1 MDIDLSEIHLLVR
14 IATRR
19 TGRALH
25 DEDLNQDATLKA
37 VEAFRRQFE
46 VKHPRA
52 FLRKVVSDAVSDH
65 WRRRR
70 PAEDLSGI
78 DEWRFAESP
87 CFEERLDAQ
96 RRLDL
101 LHRALSQLDDGK
113 RTMLDLFYMQEY
125 TVAEIALLRNKTV
138 SAVKMELL
146 RARRTLTKLVSELAD
161 RGRSSVTS
169 ASGRRPS

>member
-1 MDIDLSEIHLLVR
+1 MNIDPNEIHLLVR

-19 TGRALH
+19 TGRVLH

-52 FLRKVVSDAVSDH
+52 FLRKVVLDAVSDH

-70 PAEDLSGI
+70 PAEDLSEV
-78 DEWRFAESP
+78 DESRLAEIP
-87 CFEERLDAQ
+87 RFEERLDAQ

-101 LHRALSQLDDGK
+101 LRRAISQLDDGK
-113 RTMLDLFYMQEY
+113 KGLLDLFYMQEL
-125 TVAEIALLRNKTV
+125 TVAEIASLRNKSV

-146 RARRTLTKLVSELAD
+146 RARRTLIKLVSELAD
-161 RGRSSVTS
+161 RNQG
-169 ASGRRPS
+169 